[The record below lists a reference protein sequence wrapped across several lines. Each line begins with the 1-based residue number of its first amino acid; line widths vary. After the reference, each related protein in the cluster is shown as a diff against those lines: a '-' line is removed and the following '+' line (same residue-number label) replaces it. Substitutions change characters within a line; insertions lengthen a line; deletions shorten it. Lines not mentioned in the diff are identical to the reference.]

1 MRIGILSAEL
11 GQEDIHENK
20 RLIREIRLR
29 GHKALVVNYRK
40 TVVVAT
46 KNRRLLYQPDKKGQL
61 HPVKLDAV
69 IPRINEADEQSIN
82 LATFALESLISN
94 GVFSTATPEAIRL
107 AKNKIGSL
115 MALAQASIPVPRSAA
130 ITGTDSYEIDID
142 KVLKIVEPQ
151 PNKRLIIKTNT
162 GTHGKGVMSAKTRG
176 EARAIAQGFL
186 SNGIPILIQQF
197 MEPLKR
203 NQYTDIRLIV
213 INGRVA
219 GAMER
224 VSSGK
229 DEIRANLSLGGRG
242 RPYLPSEAEKEL
254 AEKAAKAIGLSVAGV
269 DLLPSGSRRVI
280 IEVNTSPGFI
290 IEEISGVNIAKK
302 IVQLAIVCALRGEK
316 TRRQKLADKLN
327 QPISLPPARVRLSPK
342 IQFKKLGGNLSGH
355 RTKPPANRAK

>member
-11 GQEDIHENK
+11 GQEDVHENK

-40 TVVVAT
+40 TVVAAT
-46 KNRRLLYQPDKKGQL
+46 RNRRLLYQPDKRGQL

-115 MALAQASIPVPRSAA
+115 MALAEAGIPVPRSAA

-142 KVLKIVEPQ
+142 KVLKVVEPN
-151 PNKRLIIKTNT
+151 PNRRLIIKTNI
-162 GTHGKGVMSAKTRG
+162 GTHGKGVMSAKSRG

-186 SNGIPILIQQF
+186 ANGIPVLIQQF
-197 MEPLKR
+197 MEPIKR
-203 NQYTDIRLIV
+203 NQYSDIRLIV
-213 INGRVA
+213 INGKAV
-219 GAMER
+219 GAMQR

-229 DEIRANLSLGGRG
+229 DEIRANLSLGGHG
-242 RPYLPSEAEKEL
+242 LPYEPSAAEIEI
-254 AEKAAKAIGLSVAGV
+254 AEKAAKALGLSVAGV
-269 DLLPSGSRRVI
+269 DLLPSGNDRVI

-290 IEEISGVNIAKK
+290 IEEVTGANVAKK
-302 IVQLAIVCALRGEK
+302 IVQLAITCAVRGEK
-316 TRRQKLADKLN
+316 TRRQKIVDKLN
-327 QPISLPPARVRLSPK
+327 QPVVIKPAPKLTPNLLPLYPLKPIAK
-342 IQFKKLGGNLSGH
+342 FKKLSQKP
-355 RTKPPANRAK
+355 TKA